1 MKNSTRV
8 WLGLVLLGAGGL
20 RAAEADRPRTY
31 AEAVVAYVDA
41 ATVQLRALRG
51 EVDALKAKS
60 GEPGR
65 PAWVELYLDL
75 DECDAMV
82 ARLRVVGSKD
92 FDGLKAKFERVRGEV
107 LEALAAAKK
116 IAKTD

>member
-1 MKNSTRV
+1 M
-8 WLGLVLLGAGGL
+8 VLLGAVGL
-20 RAAEADRPRTY
+20 RAAETDRPLTY
-31 AEAVVAYVDA
+31 AEAVTAYVEA
-41 ATVQLRALRG
+41 ATVQLRAVRG
-51 EVDALKAKS
+51 EVDAIKAKS

-82 ARLRVVGSKD
+82 ARLRVVGAKD

-107 LEALAAAKK
+107 LDALAAAKK
-116 IAKTD
+116 ITKTD